1 MSFANI
7 LIKGTKIGATS
18 DENGLFK
25 LKNVPLG
32 NQILLVSKIG
42 MIEKEINLEVKKGE
56 NILDI
61 ELSIF
66 NENLDQ
72 VVISGTRTAKKIIDS
87 PIIVDIINIQKLE
100 NLQACYIAE
109 GLNFQSG
116 LRVETDCQTCNYT
129 QLRINGLDGG
139 YSQILINGRATFSPL
154 AGLYGLEQI
163 PSNMI
168 DRIEIVKGG
177 GSSIYGSSAIGGTV
191 NIITKNPSKNSYQFG
206 YNLSAINTESNDM
219 NFQANSSV
227 VSEKMNSGIVF

>member
-1 MSFANI
+1 
-7 LIKGTKIGATS
+7 
-18 DENGLFK
+18 
-25 LKNVPLG
+25 
-32 NQILLVSKIG
+32 

-72 VVISGTRTAKKIIDS
+72 VVISGTRTAKNNRL

-139 YSQILINGRATFSPL
+139 YSQILINGRAIFSPPCWSL
-154 AGLYGLEQI
+154 WTGA
-163 PSNMI
+163 
-168 DRIEIVKGG
+168 
-177 GSSIYGSSAIGGTV
+177 
-191 NIITKNPSKNSYQFG
+191 
-206 YNLSAINTESNDM
+206 NT
-219 NFQANSSV
+219 
-227 VSEKMNSGIVF
+227 I